1 MEEVKEAEM
10 LRAYRVYG
18 NSKLLC
24 GKGDFI
30 FNMEK
35 FLTTW
40 RRKH

>member
-24 GKGDFI
+24 GNEDFI
-30 FNMEK
+30 FNTGK
-35 FLTTW
+35 NF
-40 RRKH
+40 